1 MFMGTLLNVFFRTLG
16 FFLAILLFFLII
28 LGISAYT
35 HYQDGIEFDL
45 VRGNID
51 SSNTI
56 FILEING
63 PIIQSESSINDLV
76 GMNIISPETVKN
88 NLNKIITLNPN
99 ILIVSINSPGGTVS
113 ASNEL
118 YNNFKEFKK
127 KSNSK
132 IYFHSS
138 EILASGAYWA
148 SLSGEKI
155 YANYGAI
162 IGSIGVKGPDWIY
175 FNKPKLISFGILGQT
190 IEVKDEIKV
199 YSTNAGKSKD
209 LFNSFREPT
218 NEELTHLSIM
228 VEKIN
233 DDFIQLVS
241 KNRKLE
247 KEIIK
252 NEIGGLI
259 FNSSQAK
266 DLFLIDKEIGL
277 EELVNLIIQENEFK
291 NIRVLKSSQKKDSL
305 FNILFSNTIMKKINF
320 DNYHLNKCNRLR
332 NNLVSILSYSSVGC

>member
-1 MFMGTLLNVFFRTLG
+1 MRPFFNVFFKTLG
-16 FFLAILLFFLII
+16 FFFAILLFFLII
-28 LGISAYT
+28 AGISAYT
-35 HYQDGIEFDL
+35 DSTGKDEFVL
-45 VRGNID
+45 IKGNKKSD
-51 SSNTI
+51 NTI
-56 FILEING
+56 VILEING
-63 PIIQSESSINDLV
+63 PIIEFSNPINDFV
-76 GMNIISPETVKN
+76 GLNIISPKEIKKN
-88 NLNKIITLNPN
+88 LDEIIDLKPN

-118 YNNFKEFKK
+118 YNSFVAFKK

-132 IYFHSS
+132 ILFHTS
-138 EILASGAYWA
+138 ELLASGGYWS
-148 SLSGEKI
+148 SLAGEKI
-155 YANYGAI
+155 YASYGSI
-162 IGSIGVKGPDWIY
+162 VGSIGVKGPDWLY
-175 FNKPKLISFGILGQT
+175 FNKPKLISSGLLGQT
-190 IEVKDEIKV
+190 IEVQKEIKV
-199 YSTNAGKSKD
+199 FSINAGKSKD
-209 LFNSFREPT
+209 LFNSFRKPT
-218 NEELTHLSIM
+218 NEELTHLNIM

-277 EELVNLIIQENEFK
+277 EELINLIIKENEFK

>member
-1 MFMGTLLNVFFRTLG
+1 MGILFNVFMRTLG
-16 FFLAILLFFLII
+16 FFLAILLALLII
-28 LGISAYT
+28 IGISTYT
-35 HYQDGIEFDL
+35 NYQEDTKFDL
-45 VRGNID
+45 VRGSIE

-76 GMNIISPETVKN
+76 GMSIISPEEVKN
-88 NLNKIITLNPN
+88 NLDKIMTLNPN

-118 YNNFKEFKK
+118 YNHFEEFKK

-138 EILASGAYWA
+138 EMLASGGYWS
-148 SLSGEKI
+148 SLAGEKI

-175 FNKPKLISFGILGQT
+175 FNKPKLISSGILGQT

-209 LFNSFREPT
+209 LFNSFRKPT
-218 NEELTHLSIM
+218 NEELNHLNIM

-233 DDFIQLVS
+233 DNFIQLVS

-266 DLFLIDKEIGL
+266 DHFLIDEEIGI

>member
-1 MFMGTLLNVFFRTLG
+1 MFMGILFNVFLRTLG
-16 FFLAILLFFLII
+16 FFLAILLAILII
-28 LGISAYT
+28 IGVSAYT
-35 HYQDGIEFDL
+35 NFHNDTEFDL
-45 VRGNID
+45 VRGNMD

-76 GMNIISPETVKN
+76 GMNIISPEGVKKK
-88 NLNKIITLNPN
+88 LDKIITLNPN
-99 ILIVSINSPGGTVS
+99 ILLVSINSPGGTVS
-113 ASNEL
+113 SSSEL
-118 YNNFKEFKK
+118 YYHFKEFKK
-127 KSNSK
+127 KSNAK

-138 EILASGAYWA
+138 EMLASGGYWS
-148 SLSGEKI
+148 SLAGEKI

-209 LFNSFREPT
+209 LFNSFRKPT
-218 NEELTHLSIM
+218 NEELNHLNIM

-233 DDFIQLVS
+233 NDFIQLVS
-241 KNRKLE
+241 KNRKIE

-266 DLFLIDKEIGL
+266 DHFLIDEEIGI
-277 EELVNLIIQENEFK
+277 EELVNLIIKENEFK

-305 FNILFSNTIMKKINF
+305 FSVLFSNTIIKKINF
-320 DNYHLNKCNRLR
+320 DNYHLDKCNRIR
-332 NNLVSILSYSSVGC
+332 NNLVSLLSYSSVGC

>member
-1 MFMGTLLNVFFRTLG
+1 MFMGFFFNVFFRTLG
-16 FFLAILLFFLII
+16 FFLAILLAII
-28 LGISAYT
+28 IIIGISAYIN
-35 HYQDGIEFDL
+35 DKDNKEFDL
-45 VRGNID
+45 VRGNIEFSD
-51 SSNTI
+51 TI

-63 PIIQSESSINDLV
+63 PIIQSDSSINNLV
-76 GMNIISPETVKN
+76 GMNIISPKEVKN
-88 NLNKIITLNPN
+88 NLDKILKLNPN

-118 YNNFKEFKK
+118 YNHFVEFKK

-138 EILASGAYWA
+138 EMLASGGYWL
-148 SLSGEKI
+148 SLAGEKI

-162 IGSIGVKGPDWIY
+162 IGSIGVKGPDWIF
-175 FNKPKLISFGILGQT
+175 FNKPKLISSGILGQT
-190 IEVKDEIKV
+190 IEVKDKIEI

-209 LFNSFREPT
+209 LFNSFRKPT
-218 NEELTHLSIM
+218 NEELTHLRLM

-247 KEIIK
+247 KDIIR

-266 DLFLIDKEIGL
+266 DNFLIDEEIGL
-277 EELVNLIIQENEFK
+277 EELVNLIIKENEFK
-291 NIRVLKSSQKKDSL
+291 NIRVLKSSQRKDSL
-305 FNILFSNTIMKKINF
+305 LSILFSNTIIKKNHF
-320 DNYHLNKCNRLR
+320 DNFHLDKCNRIR
-332 NNLVSILSYSSVGC
+332 NNLVSILSYSSTGC

>member
-1 MFMGTLLNVFFRTLG
+1 MGILFNVFMRTLG
-16 FFLAILLFFLII
+16 FFLAILLAILII
-28 LGISAYT
+28 IGISAYT
-35 HYQDGIEFDL
+35 NYQEDTKFDL
-45 VRGNID
+45 VRGSIE

-76 GMNIISPETVKN
+76 GMSIISPEEVKN
-88 NLNKIITLNPN
+88 NLDKIMTLNPN

-118 YNNFKEFKK
+118 YNHFEEFKK

-138 EILASGAYWA
+138 EMLASGGYWS
-148 SLSGEKI
+148 SLAGEKI

-175 FNKPKLISFGILGQT
+175 FNKPKLISSGILGQT

-209 LFNSFREPT
+209 LFNSFRMPT
-218 NEELTHLSIM
+218 NEELNHLNIM

-233 DDFIQLVS
+233 DNFIQLVS

-277 EELVNLIIQENEFK
+277 EELINLIIKENEFK

>member
-1 MFMGTLLNVFFRTLG
+1 MFIFFNVLFKTLG
-16 FFLAILLFFLII
+16 FFSAILLVILII
-28 LGISAYT
+28 IGISAYSN
-35 HYQDGIEFDL
+35 YNYNSDFDL
-45 VRGNID
+45 VRGSID
-51 SSNTI
+51 SEDTI
-56 FILEING
+56 FILELNG

-76 GMNIISPETVKN
+76 GMEIISPKEVKN
-88 NLNKIITLNPN
+88 NLDLIINLNPN

-118 YNNFKEFKK
+118 YNYFNDFRKR
-127 KSNSK
+127 SNAK

-138 EILASGAYWA
+138 EMLASGGYWS
-148 SLSGEKI
+148 SLAGEKI

-175 FNKPKLISFGILGQT
+175 FNKPNLISSGILGHT

-209 LFNSFREPT
+209 LFNSFRKPT
-218 NEELTHLSIM
+218 KEELTHLNIM

-233 DDFIQLVS
+233 EDFIHLVS
-241 KNRKLE
+241 KNRKLD

-266 DLFLIDKEIGL
+266 DNFLIDEEIGL

-291 NIRVLKSSQKKDSL
+291 NIKVLKKSHKKDSL
-305 FNILFSNTIMKKINF
+305 FNLFFLNFIGKKIQF
-320 DNYHLNKCNRLR
+320 DNFYLDKCNRIR
-332 NNLVSILSYSSVGC
+332 NNIVSILSYASVGC

>member
-1 MFMGTLLNVFFRTLG
+1 MGILFNVFMRTLG
-16 FFLAILLFFLII
+16 FFLAILLAILII
-28 LGISAYT
+28 IGISAYT
-35 HYQDGIEFDL
+35 NYQEDTKFDL
-45 VRGNID
+45 VRGSIE

-76 GMNIISPETVKN
+76 GMSIISPEEVKN
-88 NLNKIITLNPN
+88 NLDKIMTLNPN

-118 YNNFKEFKK
+118 YNHFEEFKK

-138 EILASGAYWA
+138 EMLASGGYWS
-148 SLSGEKI
+148 SLAGEKI

-175 FNKPKLISFGILGQT
+175 FNKPKLISSGILGQT

-209 LFNSFREPT
+209 LFNSFRMPT
-218 NEELTHLSIM
+218 NEELNHLNIM

-277 EELVNLIIQENEFK
+277 EELINLIIKENEFK

-305 FNILFSNTIMKKINF
+305 FNLLFSNTIVKKINF
-320 DNYHLNKCNRLR
+320 DNYHLNKCNRMR